1 MYLIYFVFY
10 LFSESIFFI
19 LMGFGKSNGILNDNL
34 YADFRI
40 LLTILALLL
49 ILFRTSK
56 LVFMKKLAI
65 TYKVLLLISV
75 SFIPILSILIS
86 YFFINNSE
94 FTIRILM
101 FYVTMC
107 IPSIYLAILINQ
119 KDINNFFK
127 VLKVFTIVLTF
138 CFIFQMI
145 TNETNG
151 LSVINKIG
159 GANHLTIGYTTSLLT
174 SVSLLSLFN
183 SDKLHTKILWIS
195 MLISDISILFISGA
209 RGALVATTI
218 IIILLSYN
226 FIVNEKRIVFFS
238 IFFMPFLIGGLY
250 ILIKVFLKKELFW
263 RLLYTFDDK
272 NSDVT
277 GGRVLLYDKAVE
289 MIMEKPIFGNGVGTF
304 SSTLNMYVFP
314 HNIFLQLLNEFG
326 FFVFIICIII
336 LYLLLK
342 KAFILLK
349 ISNNNLMIIS
359 IFFIIIFV
367 SLNFSGNYLTN
378 FQFWMLLS
386 LLYKYKINIKGVHDG
401 ASDN

>member
-226 FIVNEKRIVFFS
+226 FIVNEKRIVFFL

-401 ASDN
+401 TSDN